1 MAKSSKVDYLWDVKG
16 MLPCPFC
23 GLINEGEGDHP
34 VACTKMTNHAG
45 EIFYIECFNCGCSN
59 EHFSRPSIQEALWHW
74 NSRPLMSASD
84 EFKQGVAFARK
95 ELVDLIGSLQ
105 ENSTIQSLE

>member
-1 MAKSSKVDYLWDVKG
+1 MAKSSKIEYLWDVKG

-23 GLINEGEGDHP
+23 GIVKEDDDHP
-34 VACTKMTNHAG
+34 VACKVYANNRG
-45 EIFYIECFNCGCSN
+45 EIFYIDCFNCGCSN
-59 EHFSRPSIQEALWHW
+59 EGYGHLSLQQALWHW

-95 ELVDLIGSLQ
+95 ELVDLIGALQ